1 MKEQEVFVGIDV
13 GKQTCAACAMDVK
26 GIILKECKFPNTR
39 ADINQLIDGLL
50 SRYGI
55 CRALCESTAR
65 MWIKTYEE
73 FNKRGIPII
82 LGNPC
87 RLRLT
92 ASGPKTDRLDARRL
106 ANKLRVNDVP
116 DRCHVYGPEAR
127 RMMDILRQRTILVRE
142 RTRYLNRQHS
152 ICEKYDYPVRTGSAT
167 SGGKHQSYL
176 DGLKLGPG
184 DMVLMSQ
191 YVRIVRNINSEVD
204 LLERIVARAAYEN
217 HYAKLIMTMYGFD
230 AFGALTVAVAV
241 EDIKRFKTP
250 KNLVSF
256 MGLCPRVYQ
265 SGKVIKHGRMKKDS
279 DRSLTYVMMNAAM
292 VAKEHDPYLKAY
304 HERHAR
310 RHPPL
315 VARSHTANK
324 MAVAIWHMLTDG
336 KPYRYVNKQLY
347 ETKLARLKASL

>member
-1 MKEQEVFVGIDV
+1 
-13 GKQTCAACAMDVK
+13 
-26 GIILKECKFPNTR
+26 
-39 ADINQLIDGLL
+39 
-50 SRYGI
+50 
-55 CRALCESTAR
+55 
-65 MWIKTYEE
+65 
-73 FNKRGIPII
+73 
-82 LGNPC
+82 
-87 RLRLT
+87 
-92 ASGPKTDRLDARRL
+92 
-106 ANKLRVNDVP
+106 
-116 DRCHVYGPEAR
+116 
-127 RMMDILRQRTILVRE
+127 
-142 RTRYLNRQHS
+142 
-152 ICEKYDYPVRTGSAT
+152 
-167 SGGKHQSYL
+167 
-176 DGLKLGPG
+176 
-184 DMVLMSQ
+184 MVLMSQ

-241 EDIKRFKTP
+241 EDINGSRRP
-250 KNLVSF
+250 KIWSRSWDCV
-256 MGLCPRVYQ
+256 PRGYQ

-304 HERHAR
+304 YERTCQTA
-310 RHPPL
+310 PAA